1 MPLADAVLT
10 AAGRGVSES
19 NAWCMQSVGDE
30 PITPWL
36 VLVDPE
42 LAERVRATAVA
53 GPFASVHVDR
63 APDPRPVT
71 PHPQPAHT
79 EQAVRVLPPAAPT
92 FATRPDVRR
101 RRSASRLATAVVG
114 LTVAALL
121 LVGLLPPRQAPS
133 LGAAAGPAR
142 ASAASLT
149 LGWQSTGARAYL
161 IEVYAGSRLVHTRVT
176 TGTRFVVP
184 GWLAP
189 GRYTWRV
196 SEYAGPEP
204 AGQRVG
210 SPLEEG
216 WFLVE

>member
-1 MPLADAVLT
+1 
-10 AAGRGVSES
+10 
-19 NAWCMQSVGDE
+19 MQSVGDE

-53 GPFASVHVDR
+53 GPAASAHVDR
-63 APDPRPVT
+63 APDPRPVA
-71 PHPQPAHT
+71 PHRQPART
-79 EQAVRVLPPAAPT
+79 EQAVHVPPLPAPA
-92 FATRPDVRR
+92 FATGPDVRR
-101 RRSASRLATAVVG
+101 RRSAPRLATALVG
-114 LTVAALL
+114 LAAAALL

-133 LGAAAGPAR
+133 LGDAAGPAR
-142 ASAASLT
+142 ASAASPSLT

-161 IEVYAGSRLVHTRVT
+161 IEVFAGRRLVHARVT
-176 TGTRFVVP
+176 AGTRFVVP

-196 SEYAGPEP
+196 SKYAGPEP

-210 SPLEEG
+210 PPLEEG